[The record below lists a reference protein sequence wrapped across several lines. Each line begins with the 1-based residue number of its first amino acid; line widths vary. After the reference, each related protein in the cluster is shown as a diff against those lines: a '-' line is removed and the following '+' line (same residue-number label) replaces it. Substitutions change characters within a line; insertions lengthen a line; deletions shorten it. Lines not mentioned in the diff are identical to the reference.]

1 MRRRL
6 IWQIYPFFLMVA
18 LVGLL
23 ALSGNVSIVLRHFYR
38 AEKTDE
44 LERLARVVMPQFEDV
59 VGTDQYDTMQ
69 AICRQLAQATAFRFT
84 LIDPEGKVLADSDQD
99 PRQMENHL
107 MRPEVQAALNE
118 GFGSNIRFS
127 RTVREELLY
136 VGLPLKRDES
146 TAAVLRI
153 AVPLVELRRT
163 THLIFGD
170 VVRYG
175 LMIAVLLA
183 LLSLALSWK
192 ISRPLELLRR
202 GAQRFAQG
210 DLKHRLPVPS
220 SREIGALA
228 AAMNQM
234 AAQLDERIRTVI
246 TQRNEQQAVL
256 ASMTEGVL
264 AVDMQG
270 LVMSV
275 NRAAAQMLQ
284 NPPQEGSGRSVEEV
298 VRNTEL
304 QHFIRRAL
312 DSAVSVEDRLVLHD
326 SPGAERHLQVSGAPL
341 RDEAGQK
348 IGVLIVLNDITQI
361 HRLEQLRRDFVA
373 NVSHELKTPV
383 TSIKGF
389 IETLLD
395 GAMDNPDDRRRF
407 LEIIARQAHR
417 LDSIIDDLLTL
428 SRLEQQSKSE
438 RAELAAAKIRPIL
451 TAAADLCQ
459 VFAAEKNIPIEIDCP
474 DDLEGRV
481 NASLCEQAAV
491 NLVDNAI
498 KYSDAGRPV
507 RLEAER
513 VGEELLIRVRDHGC
527 GIAADHLPRLFERF
541 YRVDKARSRKLGG
554 TGLGLA
560 IVKHIAQFHNGR
572 ITVESQLN
580 QGSVFTLY
588 LPQRADQGGS
598 SDTP

>member
-1 MRRRL
+1 
-6 IWQIYPFFLMVA
+6 
-18 LVGLL
+18 
-23 ALSGNVSIVLRHFYR
+23 
-38 AEKTDE
+38 
-44 LERLARVVMPQFEDV
+44 
-59 VGTDQYDTMQ
+59 
-69 AICRQLAQATAFRFT
+69 
-84 LIDPEGKVLADSDQD
+84 
-99 PRQMENHL
+99 
-107 MRPEVQAALNE
+107 
-118 GFGSNIRFS
+118 
-127 RTVREELLY
+127 
-136 VGLPLKRDES
+136 
-146 TAAVLRI
+146 
-153 AVPLVELRRT
+153 
-163 THLIFGD
+163 
-170 VVRYG
+170 
-175 LMIAVLLA
+175 
-183 LLSLALSWK
+183 
-192 ISRPLELLRR
+192 
-202 GAQRFAQG
+202 
-210 DLKHRLPVPS
+210 
-220 SREIGALA
+220 
-228 AAMNQM
+228 
-234 AAQLDERIRTVI
+234 
-246 TQRNEQQAVL
+246 
-256 ASMTEGVL
+256 
-264 AVDMQG
+264 
-270 LVMSV
+270 
-275 NRAAAQMLQ
+275 
-284 NPPQEGSGRSVEEV
+284 V